1 MDCGKPDLFWRDAEV
16 LGMKEAVKAARTL
29 DCLGLYC
36 PEPLFQTR
44 ENIDQ
49 IEPGEILEVIT
60 DDPAAEEDLKR
71 FAKRA
76 GHEVVSYEK
85 DGERMRFLI
94 KRNE

>member
-1 MDCGKPDLFWRDAEV
+1 MTET
-16 LGMKEAVKAARTL
+16 VKAARTL

-49 IEPGEILEVIT
+49 IKPGEILEVIT

-71 FAKRA
+71 FAKRT
-76 GHEVVSYEK
+76 GHEIVSFEK
-85 DGERMRFLI
+85 NDMQMRFLI
-94 KRNE
+94 KRIE

>member
-1 MDCGKPDLFWRDAEV
+1 
-16 LGMKEAVKAARTL
+16 MKEAVKAVRTL

-49 IEPGEILEVIT
+49 IKPGEILEVIT

-76 GHEVVSYEK
+76 GHEIVSFEK
-85 DGERMRFLI
+85 NDTQMRFLI
-94 KRNE
+94 KRTE

>member
-1 MDCGKPDLFWRDAEV
+1 MSKDENP
-16 LGMKEAVKAARTL
+16 ARTL

-49 IEPGEILEVIT
+49 IKVGEILEVIT

-76 GHEVVSYEK
+76 GHEVVSFEK
-85 DGERMRFLI
+85 GDDHMRFLI
-94 KRNE
+94 KRNK

>member
-1 MDCGKPDLFWRDAEV
+1 MKDA
-16 LGMKEAVKAARTL
+16 AKAARTL

-49 IEPGEILEVIT
+49 IKPGEILEVIT

-71 FAKRA
+71 FAKRT
-76 GHEVVSYEK
+76 GHEIVSFEK
-85 DGERMRFLI
+85 NDMQMRFLI
-94 KRNE
+94 KRIE

>member
-1 MDCGKPDLFWRDAEV
+1 
-16 LGMKEAVKAARTL
+16 MKEAVKAARTL

-49 IEPGEILEVIT
+49 IKPGEILEVIT

-71 FAKRA
+71 FAKRT
-76 GHEVVSYEK
+76 GHEIVSFEK
-85 DGERMRFLI
+85 NDMQMRFLI
-94 KRNE
+94 KRIE

>member
-1 MDCGKPDLFWRDAEV
+1 
-16 LGMKEAVKAARTL
+16 MKEAVKAARTL

-49 IEPGEILEVIT
+49 INPGEILEVIT

-71 FAKRA
+71 FAKRT
-76 GHEVVSYEK
+76 GHEIVSFEK
-85 DGERMRFLI
+85 NDTQMRFLI
-94 KRNE
+94 KRTE